1 MNILPFSVE
10 ASPSCSSSDSRVS
23 LMQLQRLEGQ
33 GIVPPGT
40 NVGRRVHHELLST
53 RHLACTSRNPYPPP
67 GNSQTDVRNR
77 PTLLSTC
84 RRLLPVT
91 TLAFAATVPP
101 LRRKQRRGGRE
112 LVSSP
117 QSRRWVGPIRRSW
130 RPEGAAKN
138 KRLTT
143 GPLAGNSL
151 HSAVRLRRLRPRGR
165 PAAVSPTSRAT
176 GETSPRS
183 RSNLALR

>member
-1 MNILPFSVE
+1 MHVPE
-10 ASPSCSSSDSRVS
+10 P
-23 LMQLQRLEGQ
+23 
-33 GIVPPGT
+33 VPPSWELPDRRQEPPHTPLHMSPTASG
-40 NVGRRVHHELLST
+40 NDVGVRR
-53 RHLACTSRNPYPPP
+53 
-67 GNSQTDVRNR
+67 
-77 PTLLSTC
+77 
-84 RRLLPVT
+84 
-91 TLAFAATVPP
+91 FVPP